1 MKKIKVLYVLA
12 VASLILLFTGC
23 GNQNK
28 LLEGTTWYGEREI
41 SLDSESEQISA
52 ENDMYGYSSTSPYY
66 KVGYDYSIK
75 LKLEFTTDEIV
86 KVTGEYYSKDSYYDS
101 DRDYVESGIINKSYY
116 YLLEDGKMYFNT
128 SDNDFSG
135 YGLNEQGHG
144 FGHDALYDGSKI
156 SVLAFYYAN
165 FGLPNELRRGRTS
178 LLDFWE
184 FSGIDPEY
192 YDGDTYVENYE
203 LVSLQQ
209 Q

>member
-28 LLEGTTWYGEREI
+28 LLEVTGCGNQNKLLEGTTWYGERDI

-86 KVTGEYYSKDSYYDS
+86 KVTGEYYSKDS
-101 DRDYVESGIINKSYY
+101 
-116 YLLEDGKMYFNT
+116 LLLF
-128 SDNDFSG
+128 
-135 YGLNEQGHG
+135 
-144 FGHDALYDGSKI
+144 I
-156 SVLAFYYAN
+156 
-165 FGLPNELRRGRTS
+165 GRWKNV
-178 LLDFWE
+178 F
-184 FSGIDPEY
+184 
-192 YDGDTYVENYE
+192 
-203 LVSLQQ
+203 
-209 Q
+209 

>member
-12 VASLILLFTGC
+12 AASLIFLFTGC

-28 LLEGTTWYGEREI
+28 ALEGTTWYGEREI

-101 DRDYVESGIINKSYY
+101 DRDYVKSETINTSYY
-116 YLLEDGKMYFNT
+116 YLLEDGKMYFKT
-128 SDNDFSG
+128 YDNDFSG
-135 YGLNEQGHG
+135 YGLNEQGEG

-165 FGLPNELRRGRTS
+165 FGLPNELLRGRTE
-178 LLDFWE
+178 LLPLWK